1 MSSHEQIFSSKS
13 FHLLIHSLSSLS
25 LLHTEPRLGLPTS
38 HIPASSSS
46 SCGSLSHCPLP
57 CYSDLHFQMYSH
69 HVLWK
74 QGFLSSAPT
83 ITLLWKNKNNSALKY
98 YFLTPFFLRIFKWMP
113 VIFFSPLMSHVT
125 SDNLKSF
132 PWLELLPRASSHPST
147 WEKEKGRLV
156 VHHQTPNPSEAHSH
170 TNAHRPGSSALKT
183 EGMKSPH
190 TFLPVK
196 RRKWCLLDRAWLMTK
211 WNKTCE
217 PPSKSLL
224 SGGDQ
229 GRNLVKP
236 QLKIFLNFNLFMACG
251 IFIPQSSSEPMP
263 PAVKVPCRESYPLDH
278 QGSH

>member
-1 MSSHEQIFSSKS
+1 MNASH
-13 FHLLIHSLSSLS
+13 
-25 LLHTEPRLGLPTS
+25 
-38 HIPASSSS
+38 
-46 SCGSLSHCPLP
+46 
-57 CYSDLHFQMYSH
+57 
-69 HVLWK
+69 
-74 QGFLSSAPT
+74 
-83 ITLLWKNKNNSALKY
+83 
-98 YFLTPFFLRIFKWMP
+98 
-113 VIFFSPLMSHVT
+113 FFSPLMSHVT